1 MFYVKVVD
9 LLSTYK
15 MPFGV
20 CRSDVWFLRSEG
32 GPKRPPA
39 QNRTFQSPPG
49 IGLTYAH
56 SRARPV
62 PSLTSPGCDMSPTA
76 TMPVRRLLNIER
88 PSRLESRT
96 SNLDLCSHHTETN
109 TTD

>member
-49 IGLTYAH
+49 IGLTFKHLPLGPTRSA
-56 SRARPV
+56 
-62 PSLTSPGCDMSPTA
+62 PSSGPA
-76 TMPVRRLLNIER
+76 WVKAYN
-88 PSRLESRT
+88 
-96 SNLDLCSHHTETN
+96 N
-109 TTD
+109 